1 MTGRF
6 VVATSGHVDH
16 GKSTLVRALTGIE
29 PDRLAEERRRGLTI
43 DLGFAWFEL
52 DSGRS
57 VAFVDVPGHE
67 RFIGN
72 MLAGLGP
79 APVVLFVVAADQ
91 GWQPQSTDHLA
102 AAVALGI
109 EHGVVAITRTDLADA
124 AQLEATIAQVRRQL
138 AATALADAPV
148 VPVCAVDGTGLD
160 QLRGAL
166 DATLARLPE
175 PDASAPLR
183 MWLDRAFTISGAG
196 TVVTGTLAEGTLQVD
211 QQLELWRGD
220 DEPVAVQV
228 RGLQRGKHDETQ
240 VAGVSRVA
248 VNLRGLPA
256 GVAARGHALV
266 TPQRWWASASVDVR
280 RISGPTF
287 DELPREVTAHL
298 GTAAVSA
305 TVRSFGAE
313 HARLQFSTEL
323 PLQIGDRL
331 VLRAPGSTM
340 GIGGALVLDVDP
352 PQLRRRGDGRR
363 REAEL
368 ATMAATGSIVHEV
381 TRRGAMPAAQLEQF
395 GIAVPDQLPDA
406 LVRIGAW
413 LASKDAL
420 LGWAR
425 QLRKLVA
432 DDAAANPLSA
442 GITRDA
448 AMDALAVPDAA
459 LLGAVV
465 RLAKLEVRD
474 GRICAA
480 QRPATLGPIETAVA
494 KLEAQLRK
502 TPFVAPDADTLAALK
517 LGRRELA
524 AAERAGR
531 LLRIAEGIVLLP
543 DAPARAAAMLR
554 ELPQP
559 FTVSEARQRL
569 GTSRRVAVPLL
580 ELLDRRGFTRR
591 VDDSRRTVV
600 R

>member
-109 EHGVVAITRTDLADA
+109 RHGVVALTRTDLADDT
-124 AQLEATIAQVRRQL
+124 QLDTTTAQVRQQL
-138 AATALADAPV
+138 AATALADVPI
-148 VPVCAVDGTGLD
+148 VPVCALDGSGLHE
-160 QLRGAL
+160 LREAL
-166 DATLARLPE
+166 DATLAQLPE
-175 PDASAPLR
+175 PDASAPIR

-196 TVVTGTLAEGTLQVD
+196 TVVTGTLAEGALEID

-220 DEPVAVQV
+220 ADPVAVQV
-228 RGLQRGKHDETQ
+228 RGLQRGKHDETR
-240 VAGVSRVA
+240 VTGVSRVA
-248 VNLRGLPA
+248 VNLRGVPS
-256 GVAARGHALV
+256 GVAARGQALV
-266 TPQRWWASASVDVR
+266 TPQRWWASDSVDVR
-280 RISGPTF
+280 RVSGPAF
-287 DELPREVTAHL
+287 DELPREVIAHL
-298 GTAAVSA
+298 GTAAIAA
-305 TVRSFGAE
+305 TVREFGAE
-313 HARLQFSTEL
+313 HARLHFAAEL

-331 VLRAPGSTM
+331 VLRAPGAAV

-352 PQLRRRGDGRR
+352 PQLRRRGAGRR
-363 REAEL
+363 RETEL
-368 ATMAATGSIVHEV
+368 AGMADTGSIVHEV
-381 TRRGAMPAAQLEQF
+381 ARRGAIPAATVEQF
-395 GIAVPDQLPDA
+395 GIEVPDELPNE

-413 LASKDAL
+413 LATKDAL
-420 LGWAR
+420 LSWAR
-425 QLRKLVA
+425 KLRKLVA
-432 DDAAANPLSA
+432 DDAAADPLSA

-448 AMDALAVPDAA
+448 AVDALAVPNAE

-480 QRPATLGPIETAVA
+480 QRAATLGPIEAAVA
-494 KLEAQLRK
+494 KLETQLR
-502 TPFVAPDADTLAALK
+502 TAPFVAPDADTLAALK

-531 LLRIAEGIVLLP
+531 VLRIAEGIVLLP
-543 DAPARAAAMLR
+543 DAPARAAAILR

-569 GTSRRVAVPLL
+569 DTSRRVAVPLL
-580 ELLDRRGFTRR
+580 ELLDRRGLTRR
-591 VDDSRRTVV
+591 VDDSRRTV